1 MYRMLIADDNKNER
15 DGMKYLISKYQLPI
29 EISEA
34 RNGKEALQIVQQQKF
49 DILLTDIKMPFM
61 DGLELVKHVRVIYP
75 NMKVMLLSGHG
86 EFEYARL
93 AIPLRVLH
101 YLLKPVEAQELRR
114 VLSEVIEECKQEE
127 AERHKI
133 QPNLKPHTNL
143 GADSNV
149 ESMGNR
155 APETEYGIRAIDDLI
170 RIIESNYDQDLSLDY
185 LAGKVHLSGS
195 YLSHLFKKRTG
206 TSVVKYINQ
215 YRMEKAKEFLDQSN
229 YKIND
234 VYKMVGYSDFS
245 YFGVSFKQH
254 FGLTPTQ
261 YREKARSL

>member
-127 AERHKI
+127 AERHKL
-133 QPNLKPHTNL
+133 QPNLKPHTKL
-143 GADSNV
+143 GADS
-149 ESMGNR
+149 
-155 APETEYGIRAIDDLI
+155 IL
-170 RIIESNYDQDLSLDY
+170 
-185 LAGKVHLSGS
+185 
-195 YLSHLFKKRTG
+195 
-206 TSVVKYINQ
+206 
-215 YRMEKAKEFLDQSN
+215 
-229 YKIND
+229 
-234 VYKMVGYSDFS
+234 
-245 YFGVSFKQH
+245 
-254 FGLTPTQ
+254 
-261 YREKARSL
+261 